1 MSRKV
6 NRVKYHLDSRGIK
19 ELPYEEIA
27 AILRAADDLIMCG
40 GRNLL
45 SKLLKGSKEKK
56 LLELGLDKNPSY
68 GFYSD
73 ISLENILAKVD
84 WIIQNN
90 YLSIEY
96 DYRLPL
102 LIFTEE
108 GWEIEKD
115 IYSTELLNGFDKMI
129 NSGANYF
136 NMNYLK
142 DKNRGLIFLLLDKAR
157 QTKDKKYLPILE
169 AWKEID
175 YKKVKQKINQVIN
188 SISQNAT

>member
-6 NRVKYHLDSRGIK
+6 NRVKYHLDSKGIK
-19 ELPYEEIA
+19 ELPYEDIA
-27 AILRAADDLIMCG
+27 AILRAADDLIMSG

-56 LLELGLDKNPSY
+56 IIELGLDKNPLY

-73 ISLENILAKVD
+73 ISLEDILAKID
-84 WIIQNN
+84 WIIENN
-90 YLSIEY
+90 YLAIEY

-102 LIFTEE
+102 LVFTEE
-108 GWEIEKD
+108 GWTIEKD
-115 IYSTELLNGFDKMI
+115 TYSTELLKGFDKMI
-129 NSGANYF
+129 NNGANYF

-142 DKNRGLIFLLLDKAR
+142 DKNRGLIFLLLDKIKL
-157 QTKDKKYLPILE
+157 TNDKKYIPILE
-169 AWKEID
+169 SWKEID
-175 YKKVKQKINQVIN
+175 YKKVQQKINQVIN

>member
-90 YLSIEY
+90 YLAIEY

-115 IYSTELLNGFDKMI
+115 TYSTELLNGFDKMI